1 MASRGATIEIVFDHF
16 PQLAAA
22 LPEAVGEIV
31 QETIL
36 GIETQAKIK
45 VPVDTGALR
54 ASIQSEMTGETSGM
68 VSTNLEYSVFQEY
81 GTVFQ
86 AGTPYMTPAA
96 EAERRHYMRKMTDL
110 ESRLE

>member
-1 MASRGATIEIVFDHF
+1 MPRTIVIEYDKF
-16 PQLAAA
+16 PELAAR
-22 LPEAVGEIV
+22 LPKAVGEIV

-54 ASIQSEMTGETSGM
+54 ASIQSEMTGETSGQ
-68 VSTNLEYSVFQEY
+68 VATNIEYAPYQEY
-81 GTVFQ
+81 GTSRM
-86 AGTPYMTPAA
+86 AATPYMTPAA
-96 EAERRHYMRKMTDL
+96 EAERRHFMKKMTDL